1 MKILLGE
8 DDKRLGARLK
18 DDLKRRGYAVD
29 VTDSGIDAEH
39 LGMEWPY
46 DAAILDLG
54 LPQRSGLEVL
64 CNWRRQGIALPV
76 LILTA
81 REASGR

>member
-1 MKILLGE
+1 MKILLAE
-8 DDKRLGARLK
+8 DDKRLSARLK

-29 VTDSGIDAEH
+29 VADNGIDAEH
-39 LGMEWPY
+39 LGTEWPY

-54 LPQRSGLEVL
+54 LPRRSGLEVL
-64 CNWRRQGIALPV
+64 RNWRRQGNALPV